1 LIICFC
7 AIIVMI
13 GFVGCKTTQASY
25 KQLDISDFINSETM
39 EIKYYSGGTTTEL
52 IVSGDEL
59 ENIKEWISG
68 LQYEEVAFEQG
79 QTPGDND
86 GGEVYDF
93 VISSEDT
100 INFSYIINGE
110 TENYFLVDNTWFAV
124 KNPSRPPV
132 DTGDAIVRF
141 HDKILKTSDLSEE
154 TLEWLNWYNELPKAD
169 QLAVSFIPSEL
180 YDLCGYPSAGDESA
194 VQAEEE

>member
-1 LIICFC
+1 
-7 AIIVMI
+7 M
-13 GFVGCKTTQASY
+13 
-25 KQLDISDFINSETM
+25 
-39 EIKYYSGGTTTEL
+39 
-52 IVSGDEL
+52 
-59 ENIKEWISG
+59 
-68 LQYEEVAFEQG
+68 
-79 QTPGDND
+79 
-86 GGEVYDF
+86 
-93 VISSEDT
+93 
-100 INFSYIINGE
+100 
-110 TENYFLVDNTWFAV
+110 VDNTWFAV

-169 QLAVSFIPSEL
+169 QLAVSFIPSEI